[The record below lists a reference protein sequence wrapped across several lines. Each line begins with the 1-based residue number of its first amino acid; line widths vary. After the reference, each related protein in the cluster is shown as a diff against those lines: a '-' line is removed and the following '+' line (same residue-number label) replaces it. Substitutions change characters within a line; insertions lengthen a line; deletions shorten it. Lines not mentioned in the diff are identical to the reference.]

1 MIRNSFVFLDRI
13 GLARERAIWNSDVKD
28 WNMFLNAGKVRFI
41 SDRSKHFYD
50 RQIEKAKKSLLDD
63 DSSFFSRRLPSSEH
77 WRLYD
82 SFCEQAVFLDIETS
96 GLSVNDGITVI
107 GLYDGKE
114 TKTMIRGMSLDF
126 RKLEQELAKYKLI
139 ITFNGSSFDLP
150 FISRFARIPD
160 IPHFDLR
167 FGCKR
172 LGLEGGLKAIEK
184 EVGIKRK
191 NDVVAAMNGG
201 DAAELWRMYKGSGDQ
216 YYLDLL
222 VEYNEEDIINLKQL
236 ADFVYPRL
244 KNRICSNSVNL

>member
-1 MIRNSFVFLDRI
+1 MIKNSFVFLDKI
-13 GLARERAIWNSDVKD
+13 GLSRERAIWNSNVHD
-28 WNMFLNAGKVRFI
+28 WNDFLVSPKVRFI
-41 SDRSKHFYD
+41 GSKSKQFYD
-50 RQIEKAKKSLLDD
+50 RQLDRAKQSLSADN
-63 DSSFFSRRLPSSEH
+63 SSFFCNRLPSSEH

-82 SFCEQAVFLDIETS
+82 WFREQAVFLDIETS
-96 GLSVNDGITVI
+96 GLSCRDSITVV
-107 GLYDGKE
+107 GLFDCYE
-114 TKTMIRGMSLDF
+114 TKTMIKGISLDF
-126 RKLEQELAKYKLI
+126 RKLEQELSKYKLI

-150 FISRFARIPD
+150 FISRFARIPN

-172 LGLEGGLKAIEK
+172 IGLSGGLKSIER

-201 DAAELWRMYKGSGDQ
+201 DAAELWRMYKGSGDR

-236 ADFVYPRL
+236 ADYVYPLL
-244 KNRICSNSVNL
+244 KQQTISCSSL